1 MNTVPKESNVLAK
14 RIETTAP
21 IPSTATAKF
30 APLVPGLA
38 LTVGIAIYAFVLRSV
53 PVLGSFSPLILAI
66 VLGMAFHNLVGTP
79 EHAKAGVSFGT
90 RRILRAGIVLLGLQ
104 LTISQVLAVGG
115 AGLLVIVLTLVC
127 TFVATVFLGRAL
139 GVDRKLTEL
148 IAAGTSICGAS
159 AVIATNTVTQG
170 KDEDVAYAVACVTI
184 FGSISMVLYPF
195 LLGALQLAPGDYGLW
210 VGASIHEVAQ
220 VVAAAYQGG
229 TEAGDAGM
237 VAKLTRVLMLA
248 PLVLCL
254 ASLARRRVTRET
266 GDRASPTVP
275 MPWFVF
281 GFLAMM
287 LVASTGVLPTGV
299 TVGISQVTQFLLVI
313 ALAAMGLQTDFRK
326 LLAKGLRPI
335 LLGAGSWIFVTTFS
349 LLLVVMT

>member
-1 MNTVPKESNVLAK
+1 MIAVTKVGKMLAEQVEAPVLAPAA
-14 RIETTAP
+14 AP
-21 IPSTATAKF
+21 GRLR
-30 APLVPGLA
+30 PLVPGLA
-38 LTVGIAIYAFVLRSV
+38 LTIGIAIYAFVLRSV
-53 PVLGSFSPLILAI
+53 PGLGSFSPLILAI

-79 EHAKAGVSFGT
+79 DHARPGVVFGT

-104 LTISQVLAVGG
+104 LTVAQVLAVGG
-115 AGLLVIVLTLVC
+115 VGLLVILATLVGS
-127 TFVATVFLGRAL
+127 FVATVLLGRVL

-184 FGSISMVLYPF
+184 FGSLSMILYPF
-195 LLGALQLAPGDYGLW
+195 LLDGLQLAPGDYGLW
-210 VGASIHEVAQ
+210 VGSSIHEVAQ

-254 ASLARRRVTRET
+254 ASLARRRSAREGGH
-266 GDRASPTVP
+266 GDSPTVP

-287 LVASTGVLPTGV
+287 LVASTGLLPVALTA
-299 TVGISQVTQFLLVI
+299 GISQVTQFLLVV

-326 LLAKGLRPI
+326 LLAKGPRPL
-335 LLGAGSWIFVTTFS
+335 LLGAGAWVFIS
-349 LLLVVMT
+349 LLSLCLVLLT